1 MNREEA
7 IIWIK
12 QICAYLTA
20 GNPVWRNEPIIE
32 SCNLAIKALEQ
43 SEQKKGKW
51 IESETDGFV
60 CSECR
65 NGYKNQP
72 TLMGKPMF
80 EYCPVCGAKMEN

>member
-7 IIWIK
+7 ISWIK

-32 SCNLAIKALEQ
+32 SCNLAIEALEQ

-51 IESETDGFV
+51 IPKEDQRFH
-60 CSECR
+60 CSKCNSIAPKGIR
-65 NGYKNQP
+65 WV
-72 TLMGKPMF
+72 F
-80 EYCPVCGAKMEN
+80 CPNCGADMRGEEE